1 MHSASLLLGFGDF
14 SDLSPYHFLLFLWP
28 ARTLVISKFG
38 PSSNNLV
45 PLRPKKYTFMKISL
59 MPCANEALLVTRDL
73 LSTLWSTQASHK
85 HQLAASMELKKW
97 KRRDQLNRLWSP
109 TYAAFHP
116 QLLAAPW
123 WACKGVRVFFSTS
136 SSHAAVR
143 VSPWD
148 YLSRSRVT
156 AEWERVVSTLAFNNG
171 GVSSEI

>member
-1 MHSASLLLGFGDF
+1 MHSASLLLGFSDF

-28 ARTLVISKFG
+28 ARTSGVSKV
-38 PSSNNLV
+38 STSNNLV
-45 PLRPKKYTFMKISL
+45 PLRPNKNTFMNTSL
-59 MPCANEALLVTRDL
+59 APSPNEALLVTRNL

-116 QLLAAPW
+116 QLLAAPY

-136 SSHAAVR
+136 SPHAAVG
-143 VSPWD
+143 VYPWD

-156 AEWERVVSTLAFNNG
+156 AE
-171 GVSSEI
+171 